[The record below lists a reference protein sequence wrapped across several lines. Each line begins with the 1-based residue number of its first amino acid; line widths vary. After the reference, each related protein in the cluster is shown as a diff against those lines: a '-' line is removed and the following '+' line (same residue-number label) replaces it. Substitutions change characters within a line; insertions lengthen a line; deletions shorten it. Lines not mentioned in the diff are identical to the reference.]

1 MFVCQRT
8 VFVMAPE
15 WPHSHPRG
23 RLHQNGRR
31 HGGSRGRARGRERH
45 LSRDAILDAALA
57 IVDREGVDAVTM
69 RRVAEELGTGA
80 ASLYAHIQDKDELL
94 AAVYD
99 WMMGQEFPPA
109 VTPDPKRWEEQT
121 KELMRAWRRALM
133 KHNDIAKVQLGNVPT
148 GPNAVRSME
157 QMFAVLHAGGLPP
170 RVIGYA
176 GDLLAQFMSV
186 SAYEVALFNAR
197 MKTPEEWEAFHR
209 DLVAFFEELPAAQ
222 FPTLK
227 LLAPN
232 LVEDDEDED
241 TRFEFG
247 LDILI
252 RGLAAHAPS
261 SRRRTA
267 K

>member
-1 MFVCQRT
+1 
-8 VFVMAPE
+8 MASD
-15 WPHSHPRG
+15 WPHAHPRG
-23 RLHQNGRR
+23 RLHQHGRR
-31 HGGSRGRARGRERH
+31 HGGERRARERH
-45 LSRDAILDAALA
+45 LSREAILVAALA

-94 AAVYD
+94 SAVYD
-99 WMMGQEFPPA
+99 WMMGQELPPA
-109 VTPDPKRWEEQT
+109 VTPDPKRWDEQV
-121 KELMRAWRRALM
+121 KDLMRAWRRALM
-133 KHNDIAKVQLGNVPT
+133 KHNDLAKVQLGNVPT
-148 GPNAVRSME
+148 GPNAVRAME

-170 RVIGYA
+170 KVIGYA
-176 GDLLAQFMSV
+176 ADLLAQFMSV

-197 MKTPEEWEAFHR
+197 LQTPEEWDAFHR
-209 DLVAFFEELPAAQ
+209 DLLAYFEALPAEQ

-227 LLAPN
+227 LLSPH
-232 LVEDDEDED
+232 LVEEDESED

-261 SRRRTA
+261 SRNIGRTR
-267 K
+267 